1 MQTRQSGGQFS
12 NLFLVIGVNKQNV
25 ALKLGEIPRFNILS
39 SYGLY

>member
-1 MQTRQSGGQFS
+1 MWGGQFS

-25 ALKLGEIPRFNILS
+25 DKKLGEIPRFNLLF